1 MIEYEKSKIDEVMKI
16 LKRKPTNLEVIRYSQ
31 KMSRKELS
39 EKSKI
44 SIRTI
49 ESYEQRKRNIN
60 NAKMDT
66 IIKLSKV
73 LNCKIDDILEK

>member
-1 MIEYEKSKIDEVMKI
+1 MIEYEKSKIDEVMKMLI
-16 LKRKPTNLEVIRYSQ
+16 KKTTNLEVIRCGK
-31 KMSRKELS
+31 KMTRKELS